1 MIEEVEKNYLVG
13 FWNSKLKKKKRE
25 EEEDKS

>member
-13 FWNSKLKKKKRE
+13 FWNSKLKKKRK